1 MRRCIFLSSLLFI
14 SICVSAIDTYND
26 VFRPSSLVG
35 KTIIIPTYN
44 GGDERLNF
52 VYNESVLQS
61 RKFTYQNYSST
72 TVLGKPI
79 RIVDYKIINE
89 GKKSEVL
96 CLVAEADGAK
106 VVLAFPMFIEY
117 SDFTGSV
124 IAQLFYGAPL
134 ARTRSSARYTIDHIN
149 LRYYLEE
156 DIQKFKTIFLGQSV
170 YLGGTDGILS
180 NKQYK
185 FSGFSFL
192 PFNKKFS
199 DDEKLFIVSSY
210 SHFYQEKDNN
220 LDVLYGIFDGHKR
233 AYIQIKE
240 NYIEPLN
247 ENSISFSGLKNIV
260 FDELSYRQTFKPL
273 LSQSCLDSLI
283 RMIGKEWFFPSR
295 KFSKNVL
302 ISKMQDFTK
311 YDEVS
316 YSQISGHYIVLDSLE
331 QLKTTDL
338 KGNILYDY
346 YLTGKGSECGVFEY
360 YIAIPLDNNILK
372 DAIDGTK
379 YRKQVALEEQKR
391 EKANRERLA
400 RLEKEEKEYKKSL
413 IKKYG
418 QSNARLIQNGEVSI
432 GFTKAMC
439 KEAWGEPEYINNTI
453 SSFGKWEQWVYGLG
467 TYLYFSGNKLVVIQ
481 N

>member
-1 MRRCIFLSSLLFI
+1 MI
-14 SICVSAIDTYND
+14 
-26 VFRPSSLVG
+26 
-35 KTIIIPTYN
+35 
-44 GGDERLNF
+44 E
-52 VYNESVLQS
+52 NE
-61 RKFTYQNYSST
+61 
-72 TVLGKPI
+72 
-79 RIVDYKIINE
+79 
-89 GKKSEVL
+89 
-96 CLVAEADGAK
+96 
-106 VVLAFPMFIEY
+106 EY
-117 SDFTGSV
+117 
-124 IAQLFYGAPL
+124 
-134 ARTRSSARYTIDHIN
+134 
-149 LRYYLEE
+149 
-156 DIQKFKTIFLGQSV
+156 
-170 YLGGTDGILS
+170 
-180 NKQYK
+180 
-185 FSGFSFL
+185 
-192 PFNKKFS
+192 
-199 DDEKLFIVSSY
+199 
-210 SHFYQEKDNN
+210 
-220 LDVLYGIFDGHKR
+220 
-233 AYIQIKE
+233 
-240 NYIEPLN
+240 
-247 ENSISFSGLKNIV
+247 
-260 FDELSYRQTFKPL
+260 
-273 LSQSCLDSLI
+273 
-283 RMIGKEWFFPSR
+283 
-295 KFSKNVL
+295 